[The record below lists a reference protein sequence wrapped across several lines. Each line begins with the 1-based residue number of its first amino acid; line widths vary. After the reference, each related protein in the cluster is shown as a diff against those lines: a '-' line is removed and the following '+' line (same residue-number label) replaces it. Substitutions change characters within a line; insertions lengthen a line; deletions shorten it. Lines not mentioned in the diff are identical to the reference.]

1 MTTQTPTKTN
11 ALATILHESG
21 LDQAKAGAIIETLAP
36 LVEQAGDLCRQA
48 EEVNVTAAD
57 QLTEMRQAREIRLK
71 LVKVRT
77 GAEAARKVLKA
88 DALALGKAIDACG
101 NWIKNQTEPVEARLM
116 ECELFA
122 ERAKLRRKQQV
133 RDERYA
139 LLAEVGPVD
148 AAIVNTLGDMAQAAF
163 DAMLQGAKL
172 AKKARE
178 EAAAKAE
185 AERIAREKAD
195 AQERER
201 LRVENER
208 LKAERAEQDRLA
220 AEAAER
226 ERKAREA
233 IVEKARKEREATEQ
247 AARAERE
254 KAELE
259 RRKVEEQAKRER
271 EAAEAKYRKERE
283 EREAKLQQERE
294 AREKLE
300 REQRERDAAEKKR
313 RDAEARAAKKAAA
326 APDADKLRAYAK
338 SIGAIKP
345 PTCSTQEGRNAVMR
359 IEAALEVVLDSISL
373 AADEIGGGE

>member
-48 EEVNVTAAD
+48 QDITVTDAT
-57 QLTEMRQAREIRLK
+57 QLTEMRLAREIRLR

-88 DALALGKAIDACG
+88 DALALGKAIDSCS

-122 ERAKLRRKQQV
+122 ERAEARRKQAL

-148 AAIVNTLGDMAQAAF
+148 AAIVSTLGEMKQDAF

-178 EAAAKAE
+178 EAEAKAE

-208 LKAERAEQDRLA
+208 LKAERAEQDRA
-220 AEAAER
+220 AAAAAER

-233 IVEKARKEREATEQ
+233 IVEKARKEREAAEQ
-247 AARAERE
+247 AARVERE

-283 EREAKLQQERE
+283 YREAKLQEERE

-338 SIGAIKP
+338 ALRSIPAPTFKTQDGCDAFAIAECK
-345 PTCSTQEGRNAVMR
+345 
-359 IEAALEVVLDSISL
+359 VVEL
-373 AADEIGGGE
+373 AADIERAADAIGGGE

>member
-1 MTTQTPTKTN
+1 MGTQTQN
-11 ALATILHESG
+11 APSTALSKLLSDAGLAPE
-21 LDQAKAGAIIETLAP
+21 KAGLIVETLAP
-36 LVEQAGDLCRQA
+36 LVEQAGELCREAQG
-48 EEVNVTAAD
+48 VTVTDAT
-57 QLTEMRQAREIRLK
+57 QVTEMRQAREIRLK

-122 ERAKLRRKQQV
+122 ERAEAARKQKL

-139 LLAEVGPVD
+139 LLAEVGTVD
-148 AAIVNTLGDMAQAAF
+148 AAIVSTLGDMKQDAF

-178 EAAAKAE
+178 EEAKRQEQARKDEEARRARELEEARAKQAQAE
-185 AERIAREKAD
+185 AEAAK
-195 AQERER
+195 
-201 LRVENER
+201 LR
-208 LKAERAEQDRLA
+208 AERAEQDRLA

-226 ERKAREA
+226 ERRAREA
-233 IVEKARKEREATEQ
+233 IEAK
-247 AARAERE
+247 ARAERE
-254 KAELE
+254 
-259 RRKVEEQAKRER
+259 
-271 EAAEAKYRKERE
+271 AAEIKARE
-283 EREAKLQQERE
+283 EREAIRAKAAAEQAEAERKLRAERE
-294 AREKLE
+294 AREKIE

-359 IEAALEVVLDSISL
+359 IETALEVVLDSISL

>member
-1 MTTQTPTKTN
+1 MTTEIAPKPNQ
-11 ALATILHESG
+11 LAKILTDSG
-21 LDQAKAGAIIETLAP
+21 LAADKAGAIIETLAP
-36 LVEQAGDLCRQA
+36 LVEQAGDLCREA
-48 EEVNVTAAD
+48 ETITVTAAD

-88 DALALGKAIDACG
+88 DALALGRAIDACG

-122 ERAKLRRKQQV
+122 ERAEARRKQKV

-148 AAIVNTLGDMAQAAF
+148 AAIVSTLGDMKQDAF
-163 DAMLQGAKL
+163 EQMLDGAKL

-178 EAAAKAE
+178 EAEAKAE
-185 AERIAREKAD
+185 SDRQAREKAEAD
-195 AQERER
+195 ERER
-201 LRVENER
+201 LRKENER

-226 ERKAREA
+226 ERKAREE
-233 IVEKARKEREATEQ
+233 IVEKARKEREAAEQ
-247 AARAERE
+247 AARVERE

-294 AREKLE
+294 AREKIE

-338 SIGAIKP
+338 SLRSIPA
-345 PTCSTQEGRNAVMR
+345 PTFKTQDGCDAFMR
-359 IEAALEVVLDSISL
+359 VETALGVVLDSIER

>member
-1 MTTQTPTKTN
+1 MTTQTAPKNN

-48 EEVNVTAAD
+48 GEINVTAAD
-57 QLTEMRQAREIRLK
+57 QVTEMRLAREVRLK

-122 ERAKLRRKQQV
+122 ERAEARRKQAL

-148 AAIVNTLGDMAQAAF
+148 AAIVSMLGDMKADAF

-172 AKKARE
+172 AKVARE
-178 EAAAKAE
+178 EEAKRQDQARRDEEARRARELEEARAKQAQAE
-185 AERIAREKAD
+185 AEAAK
-195 AQERER
+195 
-201 LRVENER
+201 LR
-208 LKAERAEQDRLA
+208 AERAEQDRLA

-233 IVEKARKEREATEQ
+233 IEAKAK
-247 AARAERE
+247 AERD
-254 KAELE
+254 
-259 RRKVEEQAKRER
+259 
-271 EAAEAKYRKERE
+271 AAEIKARE
-283 EREAKLQQERE
+283 EREAIRAKAAAEQAEAEKKLRAERE

-300 REQRERDAAEKKR
+300 REQREREAAEKKR

-338 SIGAIKP
+338 ALRSIPAPTFKTQDGCDAFAIAECK
-345 PTCSTQEGRNAVMR
+345 
-359 IEAALEVVLDSISL
+359 VVEL
-373 AADEIGGGE
+373 AADIERAADAIGGGE